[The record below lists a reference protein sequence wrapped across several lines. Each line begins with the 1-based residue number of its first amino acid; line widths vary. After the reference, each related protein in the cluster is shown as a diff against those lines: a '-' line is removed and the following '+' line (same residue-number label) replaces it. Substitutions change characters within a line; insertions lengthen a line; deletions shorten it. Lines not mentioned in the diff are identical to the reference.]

1 METMSGSAALMRSM
15 KKEGVKQVFGLPG
28 GANLPMYDELFKSD
42 IRHIL
47 VRHEQSAAH
56 MADGFG
62 RVSRKPGVCFATSG
76 PGATN
81 ILTGIATAQA
91 DSAPMVAVTGQVP
104 VKMIGRDAF
113 QESDIIGM
121 SNPVVKYAFQPRT
134 PEEVPL
140 AVRRGFYI
148 AETGR
153 PGPVLL
159 DIPKDVQQNEAPMEF
174 PEEFQM
180 RGYKPWTDPDVI
192 GIERATNMLLSS
204 QKPVILAGGGTIISS
219 AFAELQA
226 VAEML
231 GMPVV
236 TTFKGK
242 GAFPENHP
250 LSMGPIGMHGHAEA
264 NKIMVEADCVLA
276 VGTRFS
282 DRSVGTVEDFEK
294 RLKIIHIDVDPAEI
308 GKNQTANVAVVGDVR
323 ASLRIMLSMLAKKT
337 THENTVWSKHA
348 LDLKSYWKDNLK
360 IHPGEMGA
368 ARILRKLREV
378 LPKESIV
385 TTEVGQH
392 QMWASL
398 FFNVIQPGTFFSST
412 GLGTMGWGF
421 PAAIGAKVAKP
432 DVPVVDIA
440 GDGSFNM
447 TENSLAT
454 SVLEDIPVIVFLV
467 NNFTLG
473 MVAQWQRTFYDRRM
487 IGVDFSKI
495 LCLPLFQQ
503 NGQRTVFPLP
513 VAQVSFDHYFVGL
526 CMSVHPYW
534 SHGKRMIFRK
544 CPLAFECRDNRHA
557 KHFCNSL
564 QFCKSR
570 RDYGSTSG
578 QYYWFLR

>member
-1 METMSGSAALMRSM
+1 MEKMSGAKALMVAMER
-15 KKEGVKQVFGLPG
+15 EGVKQVFGLPG
-28 GANLPMYDELFKSD
+28 GANLPMYDEFARCD

-104 VKMIGRDAF
+104 VHMIGRDAF
-113 QESDIIGM
+113 QESDIMGM
-121 SNPVVKYAFQPRT
+121 ANPVLKYAFQPRT
-134 PEEVPL
+134 AAEIPD
-140 AVRRGFYI
+140 AVAKSFFI

-153 PGPVLL
+153 PGPVLI
-159 DIPKDVQQNEAPMEF
+159 DIPKDVQQNEAEMVFPDEF
-174 PEEFQM
+174 GIQ
-180 RGYKPWTDPDVI
+180 GYHPWTDPDIVNVEKAI
-192 GIERATNMLLSS
+192 DTILHSE
-204 QKPVILAGGGTIISS
+204 KPVILAGGGTVISS

-226 VAEML
+226 VAETLML
-231 GMPVV
+231 PVL

-250 LSMGPIGMHGHAEA
+250 LSLGPIGMHGHAEA
-264 NKIMVEADCVLA
+264 NRIMTEADCVLA
-276 VGTRFS
+276 IGTRFS
-282 DRSVGTVEDFEK
+282 DRSVGTFEAFEK

-308 GKNQTANVAVVGDVR
+308 NKNQKTHVAVVGDVR
-323 ASLRIMLSMLAKKT
+323 ASLRIMVKLLLRRAVKKT
-337 THENTVWSKHA
+337 DESPWVKHVKETKA
-348 LDLKSYWKDNLK
+348 YWKENLK

-368 ARILRKLREV
+368 AKILRKLRHL
-378 LPKESIV
+378 LPPEAIV

-398 FFNVIQPGTFFSST
+398 FYDVIQPGTFFSST

-421 PAAIGAKVAKP
+421 PAAIGAKVAHP

-440 GDGSFNM
+440 GDGSFSM

-454 SVLEDIPVIVFLV
+454 AVLEDIPVIVFIL

-473 MVAQWQRTFYDRRM
+473 MVAQWQRTFYNHRM
-487 IGVDFSKI
+487 IGVDQGRCPDYVKLAESYGAQGIRAQSMDELDGAIRAALSSDIATVIDIPIDPEEDVLPFVAPGTPLSEMI
-495 LCLPLFQQ
+495 LP
-503 NGQRTVFPLP
+503 
-513 VAQVSFDHYFVGL
+513 S
-526 CMSVHPYW
+526 
-534 SHGKRMIFRK
+534 
-544 CPLAFECRDNRHA
+544 
-557 KHFCNSL
+557 
-564 QFCKSR
+564 
-570 RDYGSTSG
+570 
-578 QYYWFLR
+578 

>member
-1 METMSGSAALMRSM
+1 METMSGAKALMKAL
-15 KKEGVKQVFGLPG
+15 KKEGVKEVFGLPG
-28 GANLPMYDELFKSD
+28 GANLPMYDELYKSD

-62 RVSRKPGVCFATSG
+62 RVSRKAGVCFATSG

-121 SNPVVKYAFQPRT
+121 ANPVAKYHYQPRDAK
-134 PEEVPL
+134 EVPEV
-140 AVRRGFYI
+140 VRKGFYI

-159 DIPKDVQQNEAPMEF
+159 DIPKDVQTNEAAMTF
-174 PEEFQM
+174 PEEFKI
-180 RGYKPWTDPDVI
+180 RGYHPWTDPDI
-192 GIERATNMLLSS
+192 TQIERAIEMLLSAE
-204 QKPVILAGGGTIISS
+204 KPIILAGGGTIISS

-226 VAEML
+226 IAEML
-231 GMPVV
+231 MIPVV

-250 LSMGPIGMHGHAEA
+250 LSLGPIGMHGHAEA
-264 NKIMVEADCVLA
+264 NKMITEADCVLA
-276 VGTRFS
+276 IGTRFS
-282 DRSVGTVEDFEK
+282 DRSVGTFEEFEK
-294 RLKIIHIDVDPAEI
+294 RLKIIHMDVDPAEI
-308 GKNQTANVAVVGDVR
+308 GKNQTTQVAVVGDLQ
-323 ASLRIMLSMLAKKT
+323 ATLRIMVKMMMQKAIKKD
-337 THENTVWSKHA
+337 ENNKWLQHVTEVKE
-348 LDLKSYWKDNLK
+348 YWRENLK
-360 IHPGEMGA
+360 IHPGEMSA
-368 ARILRKLREV
+368 AKILRKLREV
-378 LPKESIV
+378 LPHEAIV

-398 FFNVIQPGTFFSST
+398 FYDVIQPGTFFSST

-473 MVAQWQRTFYDRRM
+473 MVAQWQRTFYDKRM
-487 IGVDFSKI
+487 IGVDQKHCPDYVKLAESYGAQGIRAQSLDELENAIKAGLKSDVATVIDIPIDPEEDVLPFVAPGTSLKDMI
-495 LCLPLFQQ
+495 LP
-503 NGQRTVFPLP
+503 
-513 VAQVSFDHYFVGL
+513 S
-526 CMSVHPYW
+526 
-534 SHGKRMIFRK
+534 
-544 CPLAFECRDNRHA
+544 
-557 KHFCNSL
+557 
-564 QFCKSR
+564 
-570 RDYGSTSG
+570 
-578 QYYWFLR
+578 

>member
-1 METMSGSAALMRSM
+1 MNKMETMIGAKALM
-15 KKEGVKQVFGLPG
+15 KALEKEGVKQVFGLPG
-28 GANLPMYDELFKSD
+28 GANLPMYDEFSRCD

-91 DSAPMVAVTGQVP
+91 DSAPMVAITGQVP
-104 VKMIGRDAF
+104 VAMIGRDAF

-121 SNPVVKYAFQPRT
+121 ANPVVKYAFQPRKA
-134 PEEVPL
+134 EEVPEV
-140 AVRRGFYI
+140 VRKGFFI

-153 PGPVLL
+153 PGPVLI
-159 DIPKDVQQNEAPMEF
+159 DIPKDVQTNEAPMKFPDEF
-174 PEEFQM
+174 KI
-180 RGYKPWTDPDVI
+180 RGYHPWNDPDI
-192 GIERATNMLLSS
+192 QNIERAIEMLLHSE
-204 QKPVILAGGGTIISS
+204 KPVILAGGGAIISS

-226 VAEML
+226 LAETL
-231 GMPVV
+231 LIPVV

-242 GAFPENHP
+242 GAFPETHP
-250 LSMGPIGMHGHAEA
+250 LALGPIGMHGHAEA
-264 NKIMVEADCVLA
+264 NKVMTEADCVLA
-276 VGTRFS
+276 IGTRFS
-282 DRSVGTVEDFEK
+282 DRSVGTFEDFEK
-294 RLKIIHIDVDPAEI
+294 RLKIIHMDVDPAEI
-308 GKNQTANVAVVGDVR
+308 GKNQTTQIAVVGDVR
-323 ASLRIMLSMLAKKT
+323 ASLRIMVKMLIQKAIKKT
-337 THENTVWSKHA
+337 EDSPWLKHV
-348 LDLKSYWKDNLK
+348 KETRQYWRENLK

-368 ARILRKLREV
+368 AKILRKLREV

-398 FFNVIQPGTFFSST
+398 FYDVIEPGTFFSST

-421 PAAIGAKVAKP
+421 PAAIGAKVARP

-454 SVLEDIPVIVFLV
+454 SVLEDIPVIVFLI
-467 NNFTLG
+467 NNYSLG

-487 IGVDFSKI
+487 VGVD
-495 LCLPLFQQ
+495 Q
-503 NGQRTVFPLP
+503 G
-513 VAQVSFDHYFVGL
+513 
-526 CMSVHPYW
+526 
-534 SHGKRMIFRK
+534 K
-544 CPLAFECRDNRHA
+544 CPDYVKLAESYGAQGIRA
-557 KHFCNSL
+557 QSL
-564 QFCKSR
+564 DELENAIKAGLKS
-570 RDYGSTSG
+570 DVATVIDIPIDPEEDVLPFVAPGTPLKDMILPS
-578 QYYWFLR
+578 

>member
-1 METMSGSAALMRSM
+1 MIDNNKMENMIGATALMKSLE
-15 KKEGVKQVFGLPG
+15 KEGVKEVFGLPG
-28 GANLPMYDELFKSD
+28 GANLPMYDELGKSN

-81 ILTGIATAQA
+81 LLTGIATAQA

-104 VKMIGRDAF
+104 VAMIGKDAF

-121 SNPVVKYAFQPRT
+121 ANPALKYSYQPRT
-134 PEEVPL
+134 PDEIPTMVKQ
-140 AVRRGFYI
+140 GFYI

-159 DIPKDVQQNEAPMEF
+159 DIPKDVQQNEGKFTF
-174 PEEFQM
+174 PDEV
-180 RGYKPWTDPDVI
+180 RVPGYHPWADPDI
-192 GIERATNMLLSS
+192 TNTARAVELLLSA
-204 QKPVILAGGGTIISS
+204 QKPIILAGGGVIISS
-219 AFAELQA
+219 AFAELQSI
-226 VAEML
+226 AELLMI
-231 GMPVV
+231 PVV

-250 LSMGPIGMHGHAEA
+250 LSLGPIGMHGHAEA
-264 NKIMVEADCVLA
+264 NKLMTEADCVLA
-276 VGTRFS
+276 IGTRFS
-282 DRSVGTVEDFEK
+282 DRSVGTFAEFEK
-294 RLKIIHIDVDPAEI
+294 NLKIIHMDVDPAEI
-308 GKNQTANVAVVGDVR
+308 GKNQTTSVAVVGDVR
-323 ASLRIMLSMLAKKT
+323 ASLRIFGKMLMDKAVRTSDDNPWL
-337 THENTVWSKHA
+337 KHV
-348 LDLKSYWKDNLK
+348 KEVKQYWRENLK

-368 ARILRKLREV
+368 AKILRKLREL
-378 LPKESIV
+378 LPNESIV

-398 FFNVIQPGTFFSST
+398 FFDAIHPGTFFSST

-421 PAAIGAKVAKP
+421 PAAIGAKTARP

-454 SVLEDIPVIVFLV
+454 AVLEDLPVIVFLI
-467 NNFTLG
+467 NNYSLG

-487 IGVDFSKI
+487 VGVDLK
-495 LCLPLFQQ
+495 
-503 NGQRTVFPLP
+503 
-513 VAQVSFDHYFVGL
+513 
-526 CMSVHPYW
+526 
-534 SHGKRMIFRK
+534 K
-544 CPLAFECRDNRHA
+544 CPDYVKLAESYGAQGLRAQSMDELDSA
-557 KHFCNSL
+557 IKTAL
-564 QFCKSR
+564 KS
-570 RDYGSTSG
+570 DVATVIDIPIDPEEDVLPFVAPGTGLKDMILPS
-578 QYYWFLR
+578 